1 MELKSLNKNAV
12 AAAFEKA
19 NHYRLLN
26 DPENAESICLDILHV
41 EPGHQDAIVTLIL
54 AIADQFG
61 GGSKRIKE
69 AQAYAQKLDGDF
81 QRAYYSGLIC
91 ERAARAMLSKGTP
104 RSNSTAYAW
113 LKEAMDHFEAAEDL
127 SSDENDDGILRWNS
141 CARTIQKHN
150 LKPRVD
156 DNYVAYGD

>member
-1 MELKSLNKNAV
+1 MELKSLHKNAV

-41 EPGHQDAIVTLIL
+41 EPDHQEAIVTLIL
-54 AIADQFG
+54 AISDQFA

-69 AQAYAQKLDGDF
+69 AQSYVGRLVDEFQK
-81 QRAYYSGLIC
+81 AYYAGLIC
-91 ERAARAMLSKGTP
+91 ERAARAVLKKGTP
-104 RSNSTAYAW
+104 RSNSTAFAW
-113 LKEAMDHFEAAEDL
+113 LKEAMDYYETAEAL
-127 SSDENDDGILRWNS
+127 SSDQNDDGILRWNS
-141 CARTIQKHN
+141 CARTIQKHK
-150 LKPRVD
+150 LKPRIG

>member
-1 MELKSLNKNAV
+1 MELKSLHKNAV

-41 EPGHQDAIVTLIL
+41 EPDHQEAIVTLIL
-54 AIADQFG
+54 AISDQFV

-69 AQAYAQKLDGDF
+69 AQSYVEKLVDEFQK
-81 QRAYYSGLIC
+81 AYYAGLIC
-91 ERAARAMLSKGTP
+91 ERAARAVLKKSTP
-104 RSNSTAYAW
+104 RSNSTAFAW
-113 LKEAMDHFEAAEDL
+113 LKEAMHYYETAESL
-127 SSDENDDGILRWNS
+127 SSDQNDDGVLRWNS
-141 CARTIQKHN
+141 CARTILKHQ
-150 LKPRVD
+150 LKPRIG